1 MKTQAKTK
9 REQAETKPD
18 ASQTAFKN
26 AGATKR
32 KDGFTLSQRKFV
44 EEFIKDGN
52 GRQAAIRAGYAE
64 NSASQSATKLL
75 KLAHVRAAIEQRQ
88 ADLIKKIQSDTGITL
103 ERTLKELARLAFFD
117 PRKLFSSDGKPLA
130 INELDD
136 DTAASIAGLDV
147 LEEYEGTGKDRVFIG
162 MTKKYKLADKR
173 ASLDMLMKHLG
184 GYKEDN
190 KQTGEASAGT
200 VAALLAEMK
209 GRKGLP
215 VVKDLSENEDA

>member
-1 MKTQAKTK
+1 MATQAKTK
-9 REQAETKPD
+9 QEQAKTNPNV
-18 ASQTAFKN
+18 SQSAFKN

-32 KDGFTLSQRKFV
+32 KDGFTLAQRKFI
-44 EEFIKDGN
+44 EEFLKDGN

-75 KLAHVRAAIEQRQ
+75 KLAHVKAAIEQGE
-88 ADLIKKIQSDTGITL
+88 ADLIQKIQADTGITL

-117 PRKLFSSDGKPLA
+117 PRKLFSKDGKPLA

-147 LEEYEGTGKDRVFIG
+147 LEEFDGSGKDRVFIG
-162 MTKKYKLADKR
+162 MTKKYKLTDKR
-173 ASLDMLMKHLG
+173 AALDMLMKHLG

-190 KQTGEASAGT
+190 KQSGEAAAGT
-200 VAALLAEMK
+200 VSALLAEMK

-215 VVKDLSENEDA
+215 VVKDLSEDDDA